1 METQVRDTLGTL
13 LQAQDGV
20 RSELRRL
27 AGVQPLDR
35 AALGRL
41 REAVHGLADQ
51 ADRLILTL
59 VGQGAPDLLVTAGE
73 EVFDAFRDAEG
84 QIEAV
89 IKRGRR

>member
-35 AALGRL
+35 GALGRL
-41 REAVHGLADQ
+41 REVVHGLADQ

-59 VGQGAPDLLVTAGE
+59 VGQDAPDLLVTAVE

-84 QIEAV
+84 QIEGV

>member
-1 METQVRDTLGTL
+1 MDTQVKDTLGTL
-13 LQAQDGV
+13 LQTQGGV

-41 REAVHGLADQ
+41 REKVHDLADQ
-51 ADRLILTL
+51 ADKLLLTL
-59 VGQGAPDLLVTAGE
+59 VRLGAPDPVVTAVE
-73 EVFDAFRDAEG
+73 EVFDAFRDAEE